1 MKKFISD
8 NMWWIVLLALA
19 TGGFALYKI
28 MRPKDDETNKDNGN
42 GNTAN

>member
-19 TGGFALYKI
+19 IGGVALYKI
-28 MRPKDDETNKDNGN
+28 MRPKSDESNKDNGN
-42 GNTAN
+42 TAN